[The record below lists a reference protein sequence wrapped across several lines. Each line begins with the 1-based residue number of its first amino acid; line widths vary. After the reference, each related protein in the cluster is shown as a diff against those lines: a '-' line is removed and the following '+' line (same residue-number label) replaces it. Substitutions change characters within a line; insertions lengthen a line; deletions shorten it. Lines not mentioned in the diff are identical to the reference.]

1 MNRKEKNL
9 KFIKNFSAIN
19 ISSIC
24 KKYKISRTGV
34 YNGEISAEKLEII
47 REEIES
53 EIGKLF
59 IKDDKDGKNNK

>member
-19 ISSIC
+19 ISGIC
-24 KKYKISRTGV
+24 KKYKISRSGV
-34 YNGEISAEKLEII
+34 YNGEISGEKLEII

-53 EIGKLF
+53 EIGKLY
-59 IKDDKDGKNNK
+59 IKEDKNEKNK